1 VLPALMTLSACATAS
16 NAVGSEETL
25 KSTVV
30 TQPQPPLSAAPA
42 EPQRLAYPATRSE
55 PVVDTLHG
63 VQVADPYR
71 WLEDEKA
78 AEVQEWM
85 RAQDALARSWLGALP
100 GREAL
105 TRRFTELFYVESTSI
120 PASRGNRLFYLRT
133 HKDKEK
139 GVLYWREG
147 DKGAEKVLLDPNS
160 WSKDGT
166 VSLGSWFPSWD
177 GKKVAFARKPNAAD
191 ESVLH
196 VVDVDTGKWS
206 EVDVIEGAKYASVNW
221 TPDNKAFYYEWLPT
235 DSSIPVDKRPGYT
248 ELRLHRLGGD
258 PKSDTVVH
266 PRTGDPST
274 FLNGSLSR
282 DGKYLF
288 VYVLRGW
295 AENDVY
301 WKPVGDK
308 DWRLLAKGQGA
319 RYSVLPWKD
328 RFYVLTDE
336 GAPRQRVFVVQPSK
350 PERAAWKEL
359 VPEHPKA
366 ALENFSI
373 VGNHLALQ
381 YLEDA
386 QSKLELVTLAGQPV
400 RSVALPGVGAASI
413 LLGLED
419 KDEAWFS
426 FSSFTTPPQVYKT
439 SVSSGQVSVWAKV
452 ALPVQPEQFEVRQAF
467 YTSKDGTKV
476 PLFLVHRKDLPKD
489 GQRHTLLYGYGGF
502 NVSML
507 PNFRSSIF
515 PWLESGGVFAVANL
529 RGGGEYG
536 KQWHESGRLHRK
548 QNVFDDFIAAGEYL
562 AREGYTRPEKLAIY
576 GGSNGGLLVG
586 AAMTQRPDLF
596 GAVVCSVPLLDMVR
610 YHQFGSGRTW
620 IPEYGTAEKPE
631 DFQVLHAYSPYH
643 RLQAGVRYPPLLM
656 MSADHDDRVDPMHA
670 RKFVAATQAT
680 GNSAPVL
687 LRIEAN
693 AGHGGADQVNKAIA
707 SNTDLYSFLFQALGV
722 NDPAAPQAATR

>member
-1 VLPALMTLSACATAS
+1 MLPALMTLSACATAS
-16 NAVGSEETL
+16 KTGGEEAL
-25 KSTVV
+25 KSTVA
-30 TQPQPPLSAAPA
+30 TQPQPPLTSSPA

-55 PVVDTLHG
+55 AVVDTLHG

-78 AEVQEWM
+78 EQVQAWM
-85 RAQDALARSWLGALP
+85 KAQDGLARSWLAALP

-105 TRRFTELFYVESTSI
+105 TRRFTELYYVESTSI
-120 PASRGNRLFYLRT
+120 PALRGSRLFYLRT

-139 GVLYWREG
+139 GILYWREG
-147 DKGAEKVLLDPNS
+147 EQGEEQVLLDPNS

-196 VVDVDTGKWS
+196 VVDVDTGQWS
-206 EVDVIEGAKYASVNW
+206 EVDVIEGAKYASVSW
-221 TPDNKAFYYEWLPT
+221 TPDSKAFYYEWLPT
-235 DSSIPVDKRPGYT
+235 DPSIPVDQRPGYT
-248 ELRLHRLGGD
+248 ELRLHKLGTAS
-258 PKSDTVVH
+258 KADTLVH

-301 WKPVGDK
+301 WKRVGEK
-308 DWRLLAKGQGA
+308 DWRLLVKGQGA
-319 RYSVLPWKD
+319 RYSVLTWKD

-336 GAPRQRVFVVQPSK
+336 GAPRQRVFAVQPSK
-350 PERAAWKEL
+350 PERAAWEEL

-366 ALENFSI
+366 ALENFNL

-381 YLEDA
+381 YLDDA
-386 QSKLELVTLAGQPV
+386 QTRLELVTLEGKPV
-400 RSVALPGVGAASI
+400 RSVALPGVGAASM
-413 LLGLED
+413 LYGLED
-419 KDEAWFS
+419 REEAWFS
-426 FSSFTTPPQVYKT
+426 FSSFTSPPQVYKT
-439 SVSSGQVSVWAKV
+439 SISSGQVSVWARV
-452 ALPVQPEQFEVRQAF
+452 DLPVRPEQFEVRQVF

-476 PLFLVHRKDLPKD
+476 PLFLVHRKDLPRD
-489 GQRHTLLYGYGGF
+489 GQRPTLLYGYGGF
-502 NVSML
+502 NVNML
-507 PNFRSSIF
+507 PSFRSSIY
-515 PWLESGGVFAVANL
+515 PWLEAGGVYAVANL

-536 KQWHESGRLHRK
+536 KQWHDSGRLHLK

-562 AREGYTRPEKLAIY
+562 VREGYTRPERLAIY

-596 GAVVCSVPLLDMVR
+596 GAVVCAVPLLDMVR

-620 IPEYGTAEKPE
+620 IPEYGTAERPE
-631 DFQVLHAYSPYH
+631 DFQVLYAYSPYH
-643 RLQAGVRYPPLLM
+643 RLKPGVRYPPLLM

-670 RKFVAATQAT
+670 RKFVAAMQAA
-680 GNSAPVL
+680 GHSAPVL

-693 AGHGGADQVNKAIA
+693 AGHGGADQVRKAIA
-707 SNTDLYSFLFQALGV
+707 SSTDMYSFLFQVLGV
-722 NDPAAPQAATR
+722 SHPAAPQAATR